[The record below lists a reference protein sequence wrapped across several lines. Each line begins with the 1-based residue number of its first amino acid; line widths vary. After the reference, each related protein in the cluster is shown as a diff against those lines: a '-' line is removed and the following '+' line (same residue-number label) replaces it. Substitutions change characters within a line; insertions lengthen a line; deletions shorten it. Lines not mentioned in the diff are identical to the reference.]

1 MYEILENKN
10 NNYRLIKK
18 KTIKDDISAAEISNK
33 EKSEEKK
40 LFDSEFSQNNFD
52 DKNENINL
60 SEQNLS

>member
-40 LFDSEFSQNNFD
+40 LFDSEFS
-52 DKNENINL
+52 
-60 SEQNLS
+60 